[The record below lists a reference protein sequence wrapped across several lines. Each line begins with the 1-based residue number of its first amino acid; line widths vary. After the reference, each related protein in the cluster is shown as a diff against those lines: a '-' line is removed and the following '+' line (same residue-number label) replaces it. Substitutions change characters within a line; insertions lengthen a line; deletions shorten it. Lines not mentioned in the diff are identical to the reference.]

1 MSSRCFSNT
10 MLALNTVNS
19 SVLSARR
26 LSAELLKQ
34 SYHMQF
40 VINSSRLSCEHQ
52 PDEFSVHPV
61 CPWNRPSVHHY
72 TDDMMLHPLTSVQL
86 FVASL
91 LQSFNHICSF
101 ASWLRWRVLTGDVL
115 ILSPRLRV
123 CVCVVFQWRRSSRWP
138 GCSSRSRGSCWW
150 PCPGWTSW
158 ATSWRRWGAT
168 GWSILF
174 LLLITTAPPPRLS
187 WSASTRSC
195 RWDDQTSNMVLFRLT
210 WCLQCEVKLEPDI
223 HTLFMM

>member
-26 LSAELLKQ
+26 VSAELLKQ

-101 ASWLRWRVLTGDVL
+101 ASWLRWRFWLVMFWYWVLVF
-115 ILSPRLRV
+115 V
-123 CVCVVFQWRRSSRWP
+123 CVCVLCFSGGDRADDRAVPAEAEGAAGGRVQGGRAERPAGGAEEQQAGASS
-138 GCSSRSRGSCWW
+138 SSSSS
-150 PCPGWTSW
+150 PQHLLHGW
-158 ATSWRRWGAT
+158 AGAPLPRAAGET
-168 GWSILF
+168 IR
-174 LLLITTAPPPRLS
+174 PP
-187 WSASTRSC
+187 
-195 RWDDQTSNMVLFRLT
+195 T
-210 WCLQCEVKLEPDI
+210 WCYLD
-223 HTLFMM
+223 